1 MEEFRIE
8 NLKISD
14 IEDMSR
20 IGLLSLANNLDMTI
34 SSLNGLSDEE
44 ICDVVVGEACNYANV
59 LLQDRYEESVFRNK
73 EDLLLEIRRKMAT
86 DNPLVRGYLEKF
98 YTRIEQSQLP
108 EPLTKGWHYK
118 IEINRLYMAVY
129 LVKHVI
135 KGVWTETFTKP
146 DSYDVKTEAEYK
158 MINMPIKLIP
168 VTEFARRE
176 KVSDIAVRQWI
187 RRGQL
192 TGIRKT
198 GSGWAV
204 SELATLTNEKHY
216 GENTY
221 YWEDEIQD
229 LLPEYEYLKDGNM
242 ATIKAEKEG
251 FAVIVYLQDRLNK
264 EIKTVYTKTMNV
276 SEKEKLEIYLLQK
289 VNVEAEKNRIEQI
302 DNKYIL

>member
-1 MEEFRIE
+1 
-8 NLKISD
+8 
-14 IEDMSR
+14 
-20 IGLLSLANNLDMTI
+20 
-34 SSLNGLSDEE
+34 
-44 ICDVVVGEACNYANV
+44 
-59 LLQDRYEESVFRNK
+59 
-73 EDLLLEIRRKMAT
+73 
-86 DNPLVRGYLEKF
+86 
-98 YTRIEQSQLP
+98 
-108 EPLTKGWHYK
+108 
-118 IEINRLYMAVY
+118 MAVY

-264 EIKTVYTKTMNV
+264 EIKTVYTKTMKIMLKP
-276 SEKEKLEIYLLQK
+276 SWPCLPR
-289 VNVEAEKNRIEQI
+289 EAFN
-302 DNKYIL
+302 D